1 MNTAHYQSPE
11 HGHTMP
17 PAVGSRLDVTTKAG
31 WFIEAATRH
40 IEEATPR
47 GAETSAKHVALD
59 QTVAYTPP
67 AEVTAQPTDQTT
79 MADDAREKLNALYS

>member
-1 MNTAHYQSPE
+1 MNTTHQSPE
-11 HGHTMP
+11 HSPAIP

-40 IEEATPR
+40 IEETTPSV
-47 GAETSAKHVALD
+47 AVTSAKHVALD
-59 QTVAYTPP
+59 QTVDFTPP
-67 AEVTAQPTDQTT
+67 AEVTSSPTDQIT